1 MPKPPEPKASKFN
14 WALAGRVILWTGIC
28 GGLAFGSIAVESFLS
43 NDPRFVLR
51 CDPRAAGGSQ
61 SLAAS
66 CPGIEIH
73 GAVHSNMARV
83 LGVFAQDVGK
93 SVFEIPLA
101 ERRRHLLAVDWV
113 REASVMRVWPDRISI
128 TLEERVPVAF
138 ASLPIGGSARHWLAL
153 IDEQGVLLT
162 LPSRTRFP
170 LPVLSGITEDQSEPE
185 RQKRVDAM
193 QHLLADLGPQAK
205 EISEINAAAVE
216 DIRVV
221 TAIDGHAVELW
232 LGDQHFR
239 SRYLNFM
246 NHYRELRRDSDA
258 AVFDLRLDD
267 RILVR

>member
-1 MPKPPEPKASKFN
+1 MPKPPEPKKAKFN
-14 WALAGRVILWTGIC
+14 WRLMGRILLWGGIC
-28 GGLAFGSIAVESFLS
+28 GGVACASIEVHAFMLH
-43 NDPRFVLR
+43 DPRFALK
-51 CDPRAAGGSQ
+51 CDARAV
-61 SLAAS
+61 S
-66 CPGIEIH
+66 CEGLETH
-73 GAVHSNMARV
+73 GAVHSNMARIR
-83 LGVFAQDVGK
+83 GVFTKDDGK
-93 SVFEIPLA
+93 SVFDIPLD

-113 REASVMRVWPDRISI
+113 QEASVMRVWPDRLVI
-128 TLEERVPVAF
+128 TVTERVPVAF

-162 LPSRTRFP
+162 LPPRTRFP
-170 LPVLSGITEDQSEPE
+170 LPVLSGITEDQTEAE
-185 RQKRVDAM
+185 RQLRVEAM

-205 EISEINAAAVE
+205 DISEINAAAVE
-216 DIRVV
+216 DMRVV

-246 NHYRELRRDSDA
+246 NHYREMRQDAHA